1 MTFEQINER
10 SRKRFSLTAKKAKV
24 NSCKEKLAS
33 EDYKVIKC
41 AEAIISAYVAEH
53 PEAEMP
59 YDAVELIANRKAT
72 RDTINLVEAEIE
84 ELNKELNIEEAKE
97 E

>member
-10 SRKRFSLTAKKAKV
+10 NRKRFSLSAKKAKIRT
-24 NSCKEKLAS
+24 SKDKLAKD
-33 EDYKVIKC
+33 DYKIIKC

-59 YDAVELIANRKAT
+59 YDAVELIAGRNVIRE
-72 RDTINLVEAEIE
+72 TINVLEDEVKVMEAE
-84 ELNKELNIEEAKE
+84 
-97 E
+97 